1 MILFYRYVDFT
12 SLYPWVNKYGTY
24 PLGHHDLYVGDEIP
38 DTVQGLLK
46 CKVLPPT
53 HLFHP
58 VLPVRMNGK
67 LLFPLCRTCA
77 EEQQAHC
84 DHNEEERALTGTWVT
99 LELDKAVEMGYQILE
114 RYSAWHYEDIIQ
126 YDPVTKT
133 GGLWSEYINLWLKE
147 KQQADGYPSECKTDE
162 DKRRYV
168 EDYFQKE
175 GTAYFP
181 LSNNSSKCISYI
193 GIF

>member
-1 MILFYRYVDFT
+1 M
-12 SLYPWVNKYGTY
+12 
-24 PLGHHDLYVGDEIP
+24 
-38 DTVQGLLK
+38 
-46 CKVLPPT
+46 
-53 HLFHP
+53 
-58 VLPVRMNGK
+58 
-67 LLFPLCRTCA
+67 
-77 EEQQAHC
+77 
-84 DHNEEERALTGTWVT
+84 TGTWVT

-114 RYSAWHYEDIIQ
+114 RYSAWHYEEIIQ

-162 DKRRYV
+162 DKQRYV
-168 EDYFQKE
+168 QDYFQKE
-175 GTAYFP
+175 GTVYFP